1 MLFTMN
7 RVRLFGLLVAA
18 TLLIYPFIE
27 VATTF
32 ACTGGSGSACGG

>member
-7 RVRLFGLLVAA
+7 RARLFGLLVAA

-27 VATTF
+27 VASTF
-32 ACTGGSGSACGG
+32 ACTNGGAGICGG